1 MSLVKKINVSIIVIF
16 IILLT
21 ILTIINSLSITIN
34 QDFVR
39 LESYHE
45 LMSMINVRRVR
56 LKEYLSMNELD
67 SLLEER
73 KLAREL
79 SVIRYSDN
87 FFFNHSKLNS
97 MIEELAEREEAL
109 VALHEEFLRVNRDSE
124 KYYKRGAELKSAL
137 IADIERRKDFDS
149 LRRYNETLMREHEA
163 LEMFR
168 DNGHIELWF
177 EATNGLKIEMSGGS
191 GAETTELYYEN
202 SLKIAEAIRREMKFN
217 ARAEGGYNN
226 YIELIDKIES
236 RVADIENE
244 LLNKVTRTTE
254 LMHRISIFILIVFL
268 AGMFINRGFIHKNV
282 IIPLAEL
289 DRSLTMLADKGEAE
303 PLKAD
308 YGEEFDKLLLS
319 FNRLARKLKERF
331 SHAVNR
337 EEERYAAL
345 EQSNIELRK
354 IDLFKTN
361 LIRTITTDLK
371 GPLVAILD
379 QTKGREDDNI
389 YSFALKLQV
398 NIERLLEIV
407 KINTGNL
414 EPSLKTNYIDLFLTN
429 LLASYRELFKKI
441 NLDVNFSTSK
451 EKKIILY
458 SDYDKLE
465 QILDNILYYIIK
477 LDSFEENNRLDIR
490 LINSKSSITIE
501 FILDDLDFP
510 EGEVIKILAAMG
522 DLKNSFVDFSYEL
535 DLGILY
541 VNELVN
547 YMGGNFLVGNVSHN
561 RGLKMA
567 VTINKVETKEKDAL
581 IEPSAFIEGSSKSR
595 DLPSILRMELSGIE
609 LIKHLGPAESSDS
622 SNPENIKEASI
633 LVVDDDHYI
642 LLLIDE
648 YLKSAGYNNV
658 HTVKNGRE
666 AMEVVEATR
675 VDLILCDVSMPF
687 MNGRE
692 LLDRIIQSDRFKNI
706 PVIFISAL
714 IERGLVL
721 ELKKKG
727 AVDYITKPFEE
738 DELLVS
744 VENHLKKYYNFQ
756 KTVKMTVHDE
766 LTGLYNK
773 KAIYSKLSEELS
785 KREYNDLSLIFC
797 DIDHFKEFNDIYGHQ
812 LGDRVLTHVGE
823 LIKEALRKY
832 DFAGR
837 YGGEEFVI
845 VLANSDEN
853 QAINVAYKIRERLR
867 ELPLEHEGSSLEV
880 RLSYGVACL
889 KSNSLYLA
897 KQLKIE
903 KIEDIFGQEL
913 PFEAEELEG
922 VKERLSKLLLKIS
935 DNALYS
941 AKRTSC
947 LSCGYR
953 SEKPVD
959 FREGSCAECGSKELE
974 QGRDRVMVFRNG
986 TIVPGVIN

>member
-1 MSLVKKINVSIIVIF
+1 MSLMKKINVTIIAIF

-21 ILTIINSLSITIN
+21 ILTIMNSLSISIN
-34 QDFVR
+34 SDFIK

-45 LMSMINVRRVR
+45 LMSMINMRRVR

-79 SVIRYSDN
+79 SLIRYSDN

-97 MIEELAEREEAL
+97 MIKELAEREEAL
-109 VALHEEFLRVNRDSE
+109 VALHENFLRVKRDSE
-124 KYYKRGAELKSAL
+124 KYYKRASELKNVL
-137 IADIERRKDFDS
+137 NADIERRNDYYALK
-149 LRRYNETLMREHEA
+149 RYNEIIFREHEA
-163 LEMFR
+163 LKMYR
-168 DNGHIELWF
+168 DSGHIDIWLQAIDNLKHELKGDS
-177 EATNGLKIEMSGGS
+177 ELETAT
-191 GAETTELYYEN
+191 LYYEN
-202 SLKIAEAIRREMKFN
+202 SLLIAEAISREVKFS
-217 ARAEGGYNN
+217 ARAQGGYKN
-226 YIELIDKIES
+226 YSELIDKIHNS
-236 RVADIENE
+236 VADIENE

-254 LMHRISIFILIVFL
+254 FMHRISIFILIVFL
-268 AGMFINRGFIHKNV
+268 AGMFINRSFIRNNV
-282 IIPLAEL
+282 IVPLAEL
-289 DRSLTMLADKGEAE
+289 DRSITMLADKGDAE

-308 YGEEFDKLLLS
+308 YGEDFDKLLLS
-319 FNRLARKLKERF
+319 YNRLARKLRERF
-331 SHAVNR
+331 SSSVNR
-337 EEERYAAL
+337 VEERYAAL

-379 QTKGREDDNI
+379 QTKEREDDSI

-407 KINTGNL
+407 KINTGNM
-414 EPSLKTNYIDLFLTN
+414 EPSLKINYIDLFLTN

-441 NLDVNFSTSK
+441 NLEVNFSSSK
-451 EKKIILY
+451 EQKIILY

-477 LDSFEENNRLDIR
+477 LDSFEENNRLQIR
-490 LINSKSSITIE
+490 LLNNRSSITIE
-501 FILDDLDFP
+501 FILDELDFP

-522 DLKNSFVDFSYEL
+522 DLKNSFVDFSYEF

-567 VTINKVETKEKDAL
+567 VTINKIEPQEKDTV
-581 IEPSAFIEGSSKSR
+581 IEPYAFIENSAKAR

-609 LIKHLGPAESSDS
+609 LIKHLGPVESSDN

-642 LLLIDE
+642 LLLIDD

-666 AMEVVEATR
+666 AMEIVETTR

-692 LLDRIIQSDRFKNI
+692 LLDRIVQSDRFKNI

-756 KTVKMTVHDE
+756 RTVKMTVHDE

-773 KAIYSKLSEELS
+773 KAIYAKLSEELS

-797 DIDHFKEFNDIYGHQ
+797 DIDHFKEFNDLYGHQ
-812 LGDRVLTHVGE
+812 LGDKVLTHVGE

-845 VLANSDEN
+845 VLANSDES

-913 PFEAEELEG
+913 PFEAEELED

-947 LSCGYR
+947 LSCGFR

-959 FREGSCAECGSKELE
+959 FREGSCSECGSKELE

-986 TIVPGVIN
+986 TIVPGVLS